1 MQSTVVEERTVKDLF
16 GDLERDNYI
25 FGLFENAKVSY
36 INLFKKSRRLEVGIE
51 MSNLADASDVRKLEQ
66 LICDSYD
73 FESITIK
80 PRFRVNFNL
89 ETVIN
94 TYWDSIVFHANS
106 FVAMS
111 IGLLKGAK
119 CQVAENKLRIQLTT
133 KGSSIL
139 CIRRCDKLIE
149 KYLFDLF
156 GLHTKVYFIDTDMND
171 EAIEKYIAQKE
182 ELETKVVS
190 NVLTANIPV
199 MEEAP
204 KEEAKKAEQAPSAP
218 VTAAAKSQPP
228 EVILGKLFTDA
239 SVDVNTVT
247 QDSGRIAIR
256 GEVFRV
262 ETREIRSGKILYMF
276 DMTDYTSSVTVKFF
290 IEKDKLPAVVDRIKE
305 GSFIKVRGDAQYD
318 KFSREVSIF
327 AADIIEQTKSMK
339 MDTAEE
345 KRVELH
351 LHTQMSTMDGV
362 TPVGELVKR
371 AAKWGH
377 KAIAITDHGVVQAY
391 PDAYAASKKN
401 NIKIIYGMECY
412 IMGDSVPIVIGA
424 KDQTIDD
431 SFVVFDIETTG
442 LSPESDQV
450 TEIGAVKVVN
460 GEIVDTFSTFVNPQM
475 PIPPKI
481 TQLTSITDEMV
492 KDAPTMEE
500 ILDSFLEFCKDS
512 VVVAHNAA
520 FDTGFM
526 RHAARRFNRNFDFA
540 VLDTLQLARKMFPEL
555 KSHRLNVVAEHLKV
569 SLENHHRAVD
579 DSKATADILTKCFEI
594 LKTMNVSRLDYIDEA
609 FDGEVD
615 YKKAKTYHAVILV
628 KNEVGL
634 KNLYKIVSDSHLK
647 YYHKRPRV
655 PKKLLM
661 EYRDGLILGTACEAG
676 ELYAALLEEKSND
689 EINKIARFYDYLE
702 IQPLGNNKFLIDNG
716 RLKDEEDLKELNR
729 KIVKLGERYNKLVV
743 ATCDVHFIDPRDEVF
758 RRILMAGK
766 GFTDADNQAP
776 LYFRTTEEML
786 EEFAYLGASK
796 AKEVVITNTNLIAD
810 MIENIAPVPEGVFP
824 PHIDGAEDDIKNM
837 SYAKAKE
844 IYGDPLP
851 ELVEKR
857 LEKELNS
864 IIKNGFAVMYL
875 IAQKLVHKSNSDG
888 YLVGS
893 RGSVGSS
900 FVANMSGITE
910 VNSLEPHYICTD
922 PDCKYSE
929 FITDGSASCGFD
941 LPDKDCPKCGK
952 PLKKDGYDIPFE
964 TFLGFDGDKEPD
976 IDLNFSG
983 DYQPRIHKYTEE
995 LFGVGHVFRAGTIAS
1010 VADKTAYGYVKN
1022 YLDERN
1028 TILPNAEINRLVK
1041 GCTGIKRTT
1050 GQHPGGVMIVPK
1062 EKEIFDFSPIQHPAD
1077 DSESDII
1084 TTHFD
1089 YHFLH
1094 GSILKLDLLGH
1105 DDPTVIRMLE
1115 DLTGVDAQKI
1125 PIGEKKVM
1133 SLFSDTE
1140 ALGIKPVDINSE
1152 VGTFAI
1158 PEFGTKFVRQMLV
1171 DTRPTEFSELIRI
1184 SGLSHGTDVWLN
1196 NAQDLIRDGI
1206 CTLSDSICCRD
1217 DIMIYLLHKGLP
1229 PKTAFKIME
1238 DVRKGKGL
1246 KDEYIEVMKANN
1258 VPDWYI
1264 NSCQKIKYMFPK
1276 AHAAA
1281 YVMMAFRI
1289 AWFKVYYPEAFYTTY
1304 FTVRADDFDAVLMT
1318 KGRQKILDAMKEL
1331 EQKGN
1336 NITTKEKN
1344 VLTILEVANEM
1355 NARGINFLPID
1366 LYKSDASKFQIVDGG
1381 IRPPLNALQGLG
1393 TAAAQNIVEARKDGE
1408 FLSHDDLRIRAKASK
1423 TVIEILQQQGCLE
1436 GLPETNQLSLF

>member
-1 MQSTVVEERTVKDLF
+1 MQNTAVEEKTIKELF
-16 GDLERDNYI
+16 GELDRDNYI
-25 FGLFENAKVSY
+25 FTLFENARVSY
-36 INLFKKSRRLEVGIE
+36 INLFKKSKRLEIGLD
-51 MSNLADASDVRKLEQ
+51 MDNLAEASDLRKLEQ
-66 LICDSYD
+66 LITDTYD

-80 PRFRVNFNL
+80 PHFCLNL
-89 ETVIN
+89 DFETAVKC
-94 TYWDSIVFHANS
+94 YWDSIIFHANS
-106 FVAMS
+106 YVAMS
-111 IGLLKGAK
+111 RGILKDSK
-119 CQVAENKLRIQLTT
+119 YQVSENKLKIMLTT
-133 KGSSIL
+133 KGNKML

-149 KYLFDLF
+149 RYLLDAF
-156 GLHTKVYFIDTDMND
+156 GLTVKVYFIDEDVN
-171 EAIEKYIAQKE
+171 EESIEKYIAQKE
-182 ELETKVVS
+182 VQEIKIV
-190 NVLTANIPV
+190 NNAMIANASSLD
-199 MEEAP
+199 E
-204 KEEAKKAEQAPSAP
+204 KSKAEKAS
-218 VTAAAKSQPP
+218 VTAKTNVSAASKSQPA
-228 EVILGKLFTDA
+228 EVVLGKFFNDQA
-239 SVDVNTVT
+239 VDINTVT
-247 QDSGRIAIR
+247 QDSGKLAVR
-256 GEVFRV
+256 GEIFKV
-262 ETREIRSGKILYMF
+262 ETREIRSGKILFMF
-276 DMTDYTSSVTVKFF
+276 DMTDFTSSITVKLFL
-290 IEKDKLPAVVDRIKE
+290 EKDKLSALSDRLKD
-305 GSFIKVRGDAQYD
+305 GSFVKVRGDSQYD
-318 KFSREVSIF
+318 KFSKEVTIF
-327 AADIIEQTKSMK
+327 ASDIIEQTKSMK

-362 TPVGELVKR
+362 TPVSELVKR
-371 AAKWGH
+371 AAQWGH

-391 PDAYAASKKN
+391 PDAFAASKKH

-412 IMGDSVPIVIGA
+412 ILDDGVPIVVGA
-424 KDQTIDD
+424 KEQTLDD
-431 SFVVFDIETTG
+431 AFVVFDLETTG
-442 LSPESDQV
+442 LSSERDAV

-460 GEIVDTFSTFVNPQM
+460 GEIIDTFSTFVNPQI
-475 PIPPKI
+475 PIPAKI
-481 TQLTSITDEMV
+481 TQLTGITDEMV
-492 KDAPTMEE
+492 KDAPVMEDV
-500 ILDSFLEFCKDS
+500 IDSFLSFCEGS
-512 VVVAHNAA
+512 VLVAHNAS
-520 FDTGFM
+520 FDVGFI
-526 RHAARRFNRNFDFA
+526 RHAARKFKKDFDFPF
-540 VLDTLQLARKMFPEL
+540 LDTLQLSRKMFPQL

-569 SLENHHRAVD
+569 DLLNHHRAID
-579 DSKATADILTKCFEI
+579 DSRATADILTNCMET
-594 LKTMNVSRLDYIDEA
+594 LKTKGVLRLDKMDEA
-609 FDGEVD
+609 FDGEID
-615 YKKAKTYHAVILV
+615 YKKGKTYHAVILV
-628 KNEVGL
+628 KNEIGL
-634 KNLYKIVSDSHLK
+634 KNLYKIVSESHLK

-661 EYRDGLILGTACEAG
+661 EHRDGLILGTACEAG
-676 ELYAALLEEKSND
+676 ELYTAILEDRSND
-689 EINKIARFYDYLE
+689 EISKIIRFYDYLE
-702 IQPLGNNKFLIDNG
+702 IQPLGNNKFLVDSGRVEDNE
-716 RLKDEEDLKELNR
+716 RLKEINK
-729 KIVKLGERYNKLVV
+729 KIIKLGERYNKLVV

-766 GFTDADNQAP
+766 GFSDADNQAP

-786 EEFAYLGASK
+786 EEFDYLGSAK
-796 AKEVVITNTNLIAD
+796 AKEVVITNTNKIAD
-810 MIENIAPVPEGVFP
+810 MIGDIAPVPEGVFP
-824 PHIDGAEDDIKNM
+824 PHIDGAEEDIKNM

-875 IAQKLVHKSNSDG
+875 IAEKLVHKSNSDG

-900 FVANMSGITE
+900 FVANMTGITE
-910 VNSLEPHYICTD
+910 VNSLEPHYICTN
-922 PDCKYSE
+922 CKHSE
-929 FITDGSASCGFD
+929 FITDGSFSCGFD
-941 LPDKDCPKCGK
+941 LPDKVCPNCGK

-983 DYQPRIHKYTEE
+983 EYQSIIHKYTEE

-1022 YLDERN
+1022 YLDDRN
-1028 TILPNAEINRLVK
+1028 TILPNAEINRLIK

-1050 GQHPGGVMIVPK
+1050 GQHPGGVMIVPM
-1062 EKEIFDFSPIQHPAD
+1062 EKEIYDFSPIQHPAND
-1077 DSESDII
+1077 TQSDII

-1115 DLTGVDAQKI
+1115 DLTGINAQTI
-1125 PIGEKKVM
+1125 PIGEKRVM
-1133 SLFSDTE
+1133 SLFSGTE

-1152 VGTFAI
+1152 VGTFAV

-1196 NAQDLIRDGI
+1196 NAQELIRDGI

-1246 KDEYIEVMKANN
+1246 KDEYIEIMKANN
-1258 VPDWYI
+1258 VPEWYI
-1264 NSCQKIKYMFPK
+1264 SSCQKIKYMFPK

-1289 AWFKVYYPEAFYTTY
+1289 AWFKVYYPEAFYTAY
-1304 FTVRADDFDAVLMT
+1304 FSVRADDFDAALMT
-1318 KGRQKILDAMKEL
+1318 HGRQKILEAIKEI
-1331 EQKGN
+1331 EPKGN
-1336 NITTKEKN
+1336 NMTTKEKN

-1366 LYKSDASKFQIVDGG
+1366 LYKSDASKFQITEDG

-1393 TAAAQNIVEARKDGE
+1393 TTAAQNIVETRKDGE
-1408 FLSHDDLRIRAKASK
+1408 FLSNDELRIRAKVSK
-1423 TVIEILQQQGCLE
+1423 TVIEILEQQGCLK
-1436 GLPETNQLSLF
+1436 GMPETNQISFF